1 MNNYIIYVVGATN
14 TGKTTLLEKVK
25 EKWPELV
32 HLIQVGKIL
41 RSKYPPEYFE
51 GQAAPSKTQEEAI
64 QLVLD
69 GIKAGENK
77 QFILVDGQPRDTT
90 QADTLCQLPTFRDQ
104 IIIELVAPREIRVK
118 RAEARDTGSKLEL
131 SLQRMDKDILCTH
144 EVRVACIQYNMT
156 WISVDTSLEEY
167 DPTIMFSDI
176 IQQIEGQS
184 LLHSTTDVVDNQ

>member
-144 EVRVACIQYNMT
+144 EV
-156 WISVDTSLEEY
+156 ISVDTSLEEY